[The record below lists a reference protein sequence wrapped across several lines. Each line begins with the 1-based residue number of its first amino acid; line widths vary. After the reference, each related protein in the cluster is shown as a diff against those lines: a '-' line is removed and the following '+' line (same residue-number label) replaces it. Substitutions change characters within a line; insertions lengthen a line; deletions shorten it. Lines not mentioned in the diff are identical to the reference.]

1 MLSMQS
7 ITAICDEKF
16 IYVTLQQKNSRDG
29 SLTVGIPRVADRV
42 KLDTTLLYS
51 RVRHRREAIEVQ
63 IF

>member
-7 ITAICDEKF
+7 MTAICDEKF

-29 SLTVGIPRVADRV
+29 SLTVGISRVADRV

-51 RVRHRREAIEVQ
+51 RIRH
-63 IF
+63 